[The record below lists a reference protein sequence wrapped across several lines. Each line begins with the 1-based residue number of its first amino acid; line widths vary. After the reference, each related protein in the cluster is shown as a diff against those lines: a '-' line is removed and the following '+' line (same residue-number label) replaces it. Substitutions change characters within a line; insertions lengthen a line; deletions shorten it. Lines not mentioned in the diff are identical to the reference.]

1 MLRTLVFTAV
11 VRSTHRVSIAAQ
23 SECLKL
29 GRVLRQLHE
38 SRVVYKKRKKL
49 TDQSLL
55 SRVMDKSQ
63 QETKEVPVVTL
74 EDGELNSSDDDDVQF
89 VTEVRPPEPVMA
101 KRLHGKGILLFM
113 APRPE

>member
-1 MLRTLVFTAV
+1 MFTAV
-11 VRSTHRVSIAAQ
+11 VRSSHRVSIAAQ

-49 TDQSLL
+49 TDQNLL
-55 SRVMDKSQ
+55 SKVMDKSQ
-63 QETKEVPVVTL
+63 QETKDEVPVVTI

-89 VTEVRPPEPVMA
+89 VTEVRPPEAVMA